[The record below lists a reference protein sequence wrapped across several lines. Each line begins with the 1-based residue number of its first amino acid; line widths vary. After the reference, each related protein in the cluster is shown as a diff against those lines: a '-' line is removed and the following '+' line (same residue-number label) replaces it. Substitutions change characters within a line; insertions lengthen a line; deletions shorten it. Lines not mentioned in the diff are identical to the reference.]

1 MTHDAEAFR
10 RTFLDSPV
18 GMAIL
23 DADGRLD
30 AVNPSLAA
38 LLGSTAEA
46 LLGRALADLTHPD
59 DRPQHRQVVSHLA
72 HGTHDRVQLQQR
84 CVHATGD
91 VLWTRATLS
100 RLPGS
105 PWRAV
110 VHVEDLTEVRRAHAL
125 VEHHSYYDRLT
136 GLANRTLLLERLRV
150 SLEKAATS
158 TACLFVDL
166 DHFKVVNDSL
176 GHEAG
181 DRLLTEVAR
190 RIQAAVRPGD
200 TVARLGGD
208 EFVVALADVSEE
220 GAAALLSQLV
230 EAVRQPAVVA
240 DHEVVPT
247 VSAGLAFGQPG
258 VTAETLVRD
267 ADIAM
272 SRAKTS
278 GRDRIAV
285 FSADLRDEA
294 MVRLS
299 IESELRVAL
308 REGHLEVHYQPVVDM
323 ATRRPIA
330 YEALVR
336 WRHPE
341 RGLLLPAEFIEVC
354 EEANL
359 VIPLGEFVL
368 HEACRFI
375 AARPGFTG
383 KVLVNVSTRQI
394 GPADLSGVV
403 TRAIETHGIDPARL
417 ALEITESG
425 MLVAT
430 QTAVADLRGLTD
442 MGIALLLDD
451 FGTGYS
457 ALSSVLRS
465 PVSGL
470 KLARE
475 FTLRLGDKST
485 GDRISTAVASLV
497 DSLEMDGIIEGVET
511 EAQYRQALAH
521 GWRLAQGYLFG
532 HPQPEHLIP
541 GARGATP

>member
-1 MTHDAEAFR
+1 M
-10 RTFLDSPV
+10 
-18 GMAIL
+18 
-23 DADGRLD
+23 
-30 AVNPSLAA
+30 
-38 LLGSTAEA
+38 
-46 LLGRALADLTHPD
+46 
-59 DRPQHRQVVSHLA
+59 
-72 HGTHDRVQLQQR
+72 
-84 CVHATGD
+84 
-91 VLWTRATLS
+91 
-100 RLPGS
+100 
-105 PWRAV
+105 
-110 VHVEDLTEVRRAHAL
+110 
-125 VEHHSYYDRLT
+125 
-136 GLANRTLLLERLRV
+136 
-150 SLEKAATS
+150 
-158 TACLFVDL
+158 
-166 DHFKVVNDSL
+166 
-176 GHEAG
+176 
-181 DRLLTEVAR
+181 
-190 RIQAAVRPGD
+190 
-200 TVARLGGD
+200 
-208 EFVVALADVSEE
+208 
-220 GAAALLSQLV
+220 
-230 EAVRQPAVVA
+230 
-240 DHEVVPT
+240 
-247 VSAGLAFGQPG
+247 
-258 VTAETLVRD
+258 
-267 ADIAM
+267 
-272 SRAKTS
+272 
-278 GRDRIAV
+278 
-285 FSADLRDEA
+285 
-294 MVRLS
+294 
-299 IESELRVAL
+299 AL

-403 TRAIETHGIDPARL
+403 TRAIEAHGIDPARL

-541 GARGATP
+541 GARGATPDARHTRRLVYRSARPLQPLPLAPWRSFLPLLRSSLSPSSGPGAASARARRGHARRQRGGPIQETSPARRACRTRRLLTATRTPARSCGHGSRSRRITRAARTVRSCSSAATASGCWGSCSLAKTTRAMRRKRRGTGADGWISAPDRGTVSAAPARCDSTESCVLTPLGCGARALSLTGLDSTPSSVKRKSAKAGRIVVRV